1 MKYVYSTFIAASL
14 MALLAGCKGN
24 EENKAEGTFEAT
36 EITVSAET
44 AGLIMEFAPEEGDC
58 VEAGQCVAL
67 IDTVQL
73 HLQRQQ
79 ILSGQQATLAS
90 RPDVAAQQAAL
101 QQQIAN
107 VEIERGRLQRLMA
120 DGAATQQSLDLADQQ
135 IAALK
140 KQLHGLTSQL
150 KTQTTALNQ
159 QAATALTQVDQ
170 INDRIERSKV
180 KSPISG
186 VILTKYAEAGEFA
199 TMGKPLFKMAD
210 TNRIF
215 LRAYL
220 TSTQLAN
227 VAVGQALTV
236 TADFGGGVTKQY
248 EGTVQSIAT
257 QSEFTPKNIQTSD
270 SRANLVYAVKIA
282 VKNDGTLKIGLQ
294 GFVSL

>member
-1 MKYVYSTFIAASL
+1 

-36 EITVSAET
+36 EITVSAEN

-58 VEAGQCVAL
+58 VESGQCVAL

-140 KQLHGLTSQL
+140 KQLHGLTAQL

-180 KSPISG
+180 KSPIAG

-210 TNRIF
+210 TKRIF

-227 VAVGQALTV
+227 VAVGQVLTV

>member
-1 MKYVYSTFIAASL
+1 MV
-14 MALLAGCKGN
+14 LLAGCKGN

-58 VEAGQCVAL
+58 VESGQCVAL

-90 RPDVAAQQAAL
+90 RPDMAAQQAAL